1 MPRRSTMTSA
11 ATALARAR
19 KTRRPSV
26 ETCVMDARPDDAS
39 RAPRASTST
48 SASALDFYSPDF
60 DPALALRKDS
70 GAVPPRP
77 RARALDT
84 VRQCRRLLP
93 SSADEGEG
101 GLGRGRG
108 GARATRDATSFAAQ
122 ARAKQRAEKFTKQG
136 EKFAQRERV
145 CDVLANSKHARDG
158 PLRVLRDARE
168 RRERVKIVTRHA
180 RGVRGVA
187 TAYVE
192 AFDKFSNMILTD
204 VEETYSV
211 RVMREVE
218 KERTLPSEINGGA
231 TTTETKTRILP
242 KLDVRTRRIQQ
253 VFVRGEQVVS
263 VSIPPSG
270 A

>member
-1 MPRRSTMTSA
+1 
-11 ATALARAR
+11 
-19 KTRRPSV
+19 
-26 ETCVMDARPDDAS
+26 MDARPDDAS
-39 RAPRASTST
+39 RAPRASTSA

-101 GLGRGRG
+101 GLGRG

-218 KERTLPSEINGGA
+218 KERTLPSEIDGGA

-242 KLDVRTRRIQQ
+242 KLDVRTRRMQQ